1 MTGELTGNKD
11 TPLYNRTEKD
21 GNVFCV
27 PCK

>member
-11 TPLYNRTEKD
+11 TPLYKTTDKD